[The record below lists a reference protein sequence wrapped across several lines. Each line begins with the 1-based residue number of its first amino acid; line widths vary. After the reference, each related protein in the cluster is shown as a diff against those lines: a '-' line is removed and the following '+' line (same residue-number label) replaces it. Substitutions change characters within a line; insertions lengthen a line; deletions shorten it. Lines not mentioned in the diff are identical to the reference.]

1 MNIKSIYFKLLG
13 ILIMIFSASY
23 IIYYNNSYNFCLEC
37 IKKSNNIISKCFQCS
52 DEVLFQNL
60 YIESD
65 DNTLNEIIYHNKSIA
80 RYGDGEYNIIFGH
93 NIIFQ
98 KYSKDLSQRLLEIL
112 NCEEKNLLI
121 GIYYPIKKRK
131 ELDLY
136 TNIEVSF
143 WRRYSYYNKF
153 NLFKIINQSKKF
165 YSSGISRFYRK
176 FKDKS
181 GAPKYITKIKK
192 IWEVEMLY

>member
-65 DNTLNEIIYHNKSIA
+65 DNTLNII
-80 RYGDGEYNIIFGH
+80 
-93 NIIFQ
+93 
-98 KYSKDLSQRLLEIL
+98 
-112 NCEEKNLLI
+112 
-121 GIYYPIKKRK
+121 
-131 ELDLY
+131 
-136 TNIEVSF
+136 
-143 WRRYSYYNKF
+143 
-153 NLFKIINQSKKF
+153 
-165 YSSGISRFYRK
+165 
-176 FKDKS
+176 
-181 GAPKYITKIKK
+181 
-192 IWEVEMLY
+192 